1 MDMNRILG
9 LHHMTAICGDAQSNV
24 DFYTGTLGLRLV
36 KVTVNFDD
44 PTAYHLYYGDG
55 AGNPGTLL
63 TFFPYPTAMPGR
75 PGKGQATVT
84 SLSIPVGSL
93 DYWRSRLGDAATPGV
108 LDGTLD
114 LTDPDGILLRLI
126 EDPKYKLAAPWE
138 RSSVPERHQIGGI
151 HSVTLSEE
159 ELERTALLLMRVLGF
174 EHDEDAEVPEY
185 VFLIGDKGPGK
196 RIDVSTLGYGS
207 GRPGRGTVHHIAFRT
222 PDDESQ
228 AALKEELAKVGAQ
241 VTEVRDRDYFRSI
254 YFREPG
260 GVLFEIATDPPG
272 FTTDED
278 LDSLGTR
285 LCLPAMHEPKRAMIE
300 STLPKLKLPNA

>member
-1 MDMNRILG
+1 MSRILG
-9 LHHMTAICGDAQSNV
+9 IHHMTAICGDAQTNI
-24 DFYTGTLGLRLV
+24 DFYSGTLGMRLV

-75 PGKGQATVT
+75 GGKGQVIVT

-93 DYWRSRLGDAATPGV
+93 EYWRSRLGEYATPGV

-114 LTDPDGILLRLI
+114 LTDPDGILLRLV
-126 EDPKYKLAAPWE
+126 EDPKYKLRAPWAD
-138 RSSVPERHQIGGI
+138 SQVPERHQIGGI

-159 ELERTALLLMRVLGF
+159 ELEKTALLLMRVLGF

-185 VFLIGDKGPGK
+185 VFLIGDKGSGK
-196 RIDVSTLGYGS
+196 RVDVSTLGYGS

-222 PDDESQ
+222 DDEVSQ
-228 AALKEELAKVGAQ
+228 AALKEDLVKVGAQ
-241 VTEVRDRDYFRSI
+241 VSEVRDRDYFKSI

-260 GVLFEIATDPPG
+260 GILFEIATDPPG
-272 FTTDED
+272 FTVDEPM
-278 LDSLGTR
+278 DSLGTR
-285 LCLPAMHEPKRAMIE
+285 LCLPAIHEPKRSMIE
-300 STLPKLKLPNA
+300 ATLPKLKLPNA